1 MEYRQDLNGHFKK
14 SKFRFFIGILFFL
27 FVIFLIHHRISSG
40 QGFRVWDWIGIVI
53 FSLNAL
59 YHLTG
64 GMGYLL
70 EDFLGRK
77 SFVHIDE
84 EKFRIRTVGKE
95 HRVFWSDIESIQFKN
110 GYLKI
115 TGENNSTKL
124 IMLSS
129 IDSTLSQSIVSRI
142 KEFAA
147 KKNIRIV
154 GLMTA

>member
-53 FSLNAL
+53 FLLNGL

-70 EDFLGRK
+70 EDFIGRK
-77 SFVHIDE
+77 SFVHIDND
-84 EKFRIRTVGKE
+84 KFRIKTIGKE
-95 HRVFWSDIESIQFKN
+95 HVIFWSDTESIEFRN
-110 GYLKI
+110 GYLRFSPRKETLLLIQLSVLDDISKI
-115 TGENNSTKL
+115 E
-124 IMLSS
+124 
-129 IDSTLSQSIVSRI
+129 IVRRI
-142 KEFAA
+142 KEIAVS
-147 KKNIRIV
+147 KDIEV
-154 GLMTA
+154 VE